1 MGLDT
6 VELVMAVEEQF
17 AIEIPD
23 EVAAT
28 LETVGLLHEF
38 VVSQLQ
44 RRSLLPIDAAAVFSK
59 LRDVICEQTGVERGR
74 IVPDAYFVKD
84 LRLD

>member
-1 MGLDT
+1 VGLDT
-6 VELVMAVEEQF
+6 VELVMAVEDHFQ
-17 AIEIPD
+17 IEIPD

-28 LETVGLLHEF
+28 LETVGLLHGF

-44 RRSLLPIDAAAVFSK
+44 RRSLFRIDEAAVFSE
-59 LRDVICEQTGVERGR
+59 LRDIICDQAGISPGE

>member
-1 MGLDT
+1 MGLDS
-6 VELVMAVEEQF
+6 VELVMAVEKHF

-28 LETVGLLHEF
+28 LETVGLLHSF

-44 RRSLLPIDAAAVFSK
+44 RRSLLPIDRDSVFSE
-59 LRDVICEQTGVERGR
+59 LQGIVCEQTGIEPSRV
-74 IVPDAYFVKD
+74 VPDAYFVKD
-84 LRLD
+84 LNLD

>member
-6 VELVMAVEEQF
+6 VELVMAVEERF

-28 LETVGLLHEF
+28 LETVGLLHNF

-44 RRSLLPIDAAAVFSK
+44 CRSLLPVDEAGVFAQ
-59 LRDVICEQTGVERGR
+59 LRDIICEQTGVGRDR
-74 IVPDAYFVKD
+74 IVPGAYFVRD
-84 LRLD
+84 LLLD